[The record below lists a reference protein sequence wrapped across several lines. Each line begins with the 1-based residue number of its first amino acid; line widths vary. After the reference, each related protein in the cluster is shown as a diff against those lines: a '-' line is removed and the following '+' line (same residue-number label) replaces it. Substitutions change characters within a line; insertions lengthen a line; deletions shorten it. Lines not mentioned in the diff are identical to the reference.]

1 MRRNFAMGTF
11 LAVLAFAGA
20 AQLSA
25 QNSAPGDWQKFLDS
39 NGVTVYDS
47 VNNVVWLADFNLAAQ
62 IVPDAMPPDDN
73 FRFGLKLCNV
83 SNPSPADPCVNK
95 SGTMNYTS
103 AVAWVAAMNGYD
115 GGNGYL
121 GHHDWQLPTTP
132 KRESDCTEFGK
143 KHFKNSFGFDC
154 DENALGYLYYDALGF
169 TAPDTA
175 VPIPPNTVGPF
186 SNFQPGLYW
195 GGQLG
200 DGANGGLAVFSFANG
215 AQGGS
220 TRSDYLYVL
229 PMIIGELNG
238 LPLPA
243 GSTTLY
249 VNLGGQTVYDPETEV
264 TWLAD
269 ANLAATWI
277 EDPNLGTVDTLGL
290 PLCETPAKPSPC
302 VALDG
307 SMDYASAQQF
317 IINMNAYDNGAG
329 NPRGY
334 LGQTNWQ
341 LPPVDASCPTYGCGG
356 TLNPMGNLYYNQL
369 SYHGQL
375 GFPAGTPVVEAPD
388 IAVGPF
394 NHVQPSQ
401 YWSCVAD
408 LIRDA
413 CEIGGEAGT
422 GKAQFGFS
430 FGDGFLGTTGEP
442 ADHFV
447 TVYYVLQTPT
457 KPPIPPKCPPTDS
470 SCYQ

>member
-1 MRRNFAMGTF
+1 MRNT
-11 LAVLAFAGA
+11 LAIGILLAALTCVGS

-25 QNSAPGDWQKFLDS
+25 QNSAPGDWQKILIPY
-39 NGVTVYDS
+39 GETVYDS
-47 VNNVVWLADFNLAAQ
+47 VNNVAWLADFNLAAQ
-62 IVPDAMPPDDN
+62 IVPDEMPAPNN
-73 FRFGLKLCNV
+73 FRFGLPWCDV
-83 SNPSPADPCVNK
+83 PNPLPADPCVNK
-95 SGTMNYTS
+95 SGTMTYTS
-103 AVAWVAAMNGYD
+103 AVKWVEGMNKED
-115 GGNGYL
+115 YL
-121 GHHDWQLPTTP
+121 GHSDWQLPTTP

-143 KHFKNSFGFDC
+143 KASKNSFGFDC

-169 TAPDTA
+169 TAPNTA
-175 VPIPPNTVGPF
+175 VPIPSNTVGPF

-195 GGQLG
+195 SGSQGNG
-200 DGANGGLAVFSFANG
+200 TTGGLAVFSFANG

-229 PMIIGELNG
+229 PMIKGELNG

-269 ANLAATWI
+269 ANLAANWM
-277 EDPNLGTVDTLGL
+277 EDSNLGAVDTLGL

-317 IINMNAYDNGAG
+317 IVNMNAYDNGAG
-329 NPRGY
+329 NPHGY

-341 LPPVDASCPTYGCGG
+341 LPSVDASCPTYGCGG
-356 TLNPMGNLYYNQL
+356 DSNQMGNLYYYQL
-369 SYHGQL
+369 SYQGKL
-375 GFPAGTPVVEAPD
+375 GFPAGTPVVESPD

-408 LIRDA
+408 LIQDA

-447 TVYYVLQTPT
+447 TAYYVLATPT
-457 KPPIPPKCPPTDS
+457 KPPIPPKCPPS
-470 SCYQ
+470 NPSCYQ